1 MLNRRMLLKTAGAFA
16 CSAAA
21 HPFLTTVTLAGSDG
35 GQPLGDHRLVVII
48 LRGAMDG
55 LDVVQPRGDGAYA
68 GLRPTLAQPDAA
80 DLDGFF
86 ALHSGLGGLMPLWQA
101 GQLGFVHATSTPYRD
116 KRSHFS
122 GQDQLE
128 AGTGMDLPASQV
140 RDGWLNR
147 MLQAV
152 PGVRA
157 ETAFAVG
164 NEEMK
169 LLHGPAA
176 VREWAPDTRLDLSP
190 QAQLLLEHV
199 YHDDPLFLAAASD
212 AFALGGDPD
221 MMMDDSPAGALKG
234 ARLDDVDKLVRFA
247 ADRLRE
253 DTRIAAFSLSGWD
266 THKGQGKGL
275 GRALMRLERAILQ
288 MQKGLGAEVW
298 GKTTV
303 LAMTEFGRTARE
315 NGTVGTDHGTGG
327 VMLVAGGAIRGGK
340 VYGDWPGLDE
350 AALYD
355 RRDLMP
361 TSDVRQWAAHAMQ
374 GMFGLDRAVLEGAV
388 FPGLQMGASPGLIL

>member
-1 MLNRRMLLKTAGAFA
+1 
-16 CSAAA
+16 
-21 HPFLTTVTLAGSDG
+21 
-35 GQPLGDHRLVVII
+35 
-48 LRGAMDG
+48 
-55 LDVVQPRGDGAYA
+55 VVQPRGDGAYA
-68 GLRPTLAQPDAA
+68 GLRPTLAQPEAA

-212 AFALGGDPD
+212 AFALGGDPG

-315 NGTVGTDHGTGG
+315 NGTAGTDHGTGG
-327 VMLVAGGAIRGGK
+327 VMLVAGGAIKGGK
-340 VYGDWPGLDE
+340 VYGDWPGLEE